1 MSASPS
7 EAGTLLRWL
16 HRKAGAPDGANDPS
30 AFDPAAVAQVLRF
43 ASRFIGPG
51 RYFELDARGMEHVPQ
66 KPVMVVS
73 NHSGGTSIPDVW
85 GFGFAWYRHFR
96 IDRIIHPLAHEIILS
111 TRPTAR
117 FFGRIGVLR
126 AGRGVAGDVL
136 TRWGRDLL
144 VMPGGDVDTW
154 RPYKDRWKVQFGGR
168 TGYARTAIMAG
179 VPIVPVANAGA
190 HETLMVLTDGRRL
203 ARRIRLHELTRA
215 NVFPISLSFPWGLTI
230 GPWPHLPLPAR
241 LRYRFGAPIA
251 PPPLPPGTEPTP
263 EMVGAMDAAVRAAVQ
278 ALLDELRREAEEPQI
293 SRKAS

>member
-1 MSASPS
+1 MSASTS
-7 EAGTLLRWL
+7 EAGSLLRWL
-16 HRKAGAPDGANDPS
+16 HRKAGAPDGANDPG

-85 GFGFAWYRHFR
+85 GFGFAWYRRFGT
-96 IDRIIHPLAHEIILS
+96 DRIIHPLAHEMILS

-278 ALLDELRREAEEPQI
+278 ALLDDLRRESEEPQI
-293 SRKAS
+293 WKKAS

>member
-1 MSASPS
+1 MSASTS
-7 EAGTLLRWL
+7 EAGALLRWL
-16 HRKAGAPDGANDPS
+16 HRKAGAPDGANDPG
-30 AFDPAAVAQVLRF
+30 AFDPAAVHQVLRF

-85 GFGFAWYRHFR
+85 GFGFAWYRRFGVE
-96 IDRIIHPLAHEIILS
+96 RIIHPLAHEMVLS

-190 HETLMVLTDGRRL
+190 HETLMVLTDGRGL
-203 ARRIRLHELTRA
+203 ARKIRLHELTRA

-230 GPWPHLPLPAR
+230 GPWPHLPLPAK

-251 PPPLPPGTEPTP
+251 PPPLPRGEEPTV
-263 EMVGAMDAAVRAAVQ
+263 EMVNAMDAAVRAAVQ
-278 ALLDELRREAEEPQI
+278 ALLDDLRRESEEPQI
-293 SRKAS
+293 WRKAS